1 LLAIAFSPPAKI
13 SPVDFSLRPN
23 SFMATC
29 PI

>member
-1 LLAIAFSPPAKI
+1 LFAMAFSPPARI